1 MFKIIGIGVVVLVL
15 FWGFDS
21 IRKWYE
27 GDVTPQEAVGE
38 VRKTVGEKI
47 LGSDDVS
54 RSAEKEAKPDNAGL
68 QGGSHSSERPVSTD
82 DMLKKLMKD

>member
-1 MFKIIGIGVVVLVL
+1 MFKIIGFGVVALVL

-27 GDVTPQEAVGE
+27 GDATPQEVVGE

-47 LGSDDVS
+47 LGSDNES
-54 RSAEKEAKPDNAGL
+54 SADKPLG
-68 QGGSHSSERPVSTD
+68 TD